1 MNFTPSNLFGQVLF
15 GAIGMGAFVYG
26 KKQAVFKAMILGI
39 VLMIFPYFVPETWML
54 YTISGV
60 LTLCLFTFRE

>member
-54 YTISGV
+54 YVIGGI
-60 LTLCLFTFRE
+60 LTLFLF

>member
-54 YTISGV
+54 YTIGGV

>member
-54 YTISGV
+54 YVIGGV
-60 LTLCLFTFRE
+60 LTLCLFTFRD